1 MSPLRRSSK
10 QAGTTNIFFFLFS
23 RSFRSEHSP
32 LPDRHMHA
40 AIQNAKLQRAPKHGQ
55 NTVIKTPLDSARRR
69 LRAKTSQLT
78 CEQGSPYDPTGVRH
92 VPSHSDIA
100 PRASW
105 IVACQACRLSGFSGA
120 TQTPTPAVSRVHTV
134 IDTAKLSRKLHSGA
148 AMWICRDQAVAYSRT
163 RIGALTF
170 RETVSANLRTI
181 RASLDELFVSASRVI
196 SIFALTLSVNL
207 QIFPRIFFR
216 AGQ

>member
-1 MSPLRRSSK
+1 MCITWDEPTAPLK
-10 QAGTTNIFFFLFS
+10 QASGLY
-23 RSFRSEHSP
+23 RHSP
-32 LPDRHMHA
+32 FRHMHA

-120 TQTPTPAVSRVHTV
+120 TQTPTSAVSRVHTV
-134 IDTAKLSRKLHSGA
+134 IDTAKRPRKLHSGT

-163 RIGALTF
+163 RTGALTF
-170 RETVSANLRTI
+170 HETVSANYAVRKVTQTT
-181 RASLDELFVSASRVI
+181 RQRKRSAPAS
-196 SIFALTLSVNL
+196 
-207 QIFPRIFFR
+207 
-216 AGQ
+216 